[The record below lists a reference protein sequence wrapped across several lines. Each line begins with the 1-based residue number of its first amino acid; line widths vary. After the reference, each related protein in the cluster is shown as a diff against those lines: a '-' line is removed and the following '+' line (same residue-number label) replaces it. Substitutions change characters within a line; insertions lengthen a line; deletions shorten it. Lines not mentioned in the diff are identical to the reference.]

1 MVRQGDI
8 DSFQWLIHLLTDL
21 SHGLKS
27 AREQKQ
33 IGPQYYCEINIYI
46 TGVKKEPVPVP
57 ALRTQEN
64 RFQGSTTKPSFLA
77 SSLYGA
83 MLNPTESSKSQV
95 SVQNGVGSRGAK
107 NRIQDIWIWNGRPD
121 WDAIFAQNK
130 RQRQHES
137 IGVCFC
143 GAPVI
148 GKDLLKNCNKHSS
161 KEEDIVF
168 DLMKENF

>member
-1 MVRQGDI
+1 MAATAAASEASYGYSKPRTVKQ
-8 DSFQWLIHLLTDL
+8 LTPMF
-21 SHGLKS
+21 HQR
-27 AREQKQ
+27 AQ

-46 TGVKKEPVPVP
+46 TGVGKEKVKAEP
-57 ALRTQEN
+57 LRTKEN
-64 RFQGSTTKPSFLA
+64 TYTGARTKPSFLA
-77 SSLYGA
+77 SNLYAA
-83 MLNPTESSKSQV
+83 MLNPVESSKKQV
-95 SVQNGVGSRGAK
+95 DIQNGSGSRNAS
-107 NRIQDIWIWNGRPD
+107 NRMQDVWVWNGRPN
-121 WDAIFAQNK
+121 WDSIFKQNK

-148 GKDLLKNCNKHSS
+148 GKDLLKNCQKYSS